1 MQDQQEDRLGQLV
14 GEYRLVDKLGGGG
27 FGTVYLA
34 EHVHEQA
41 QAAVKVLDIR
51 LSKTGDF
58 KDFINEVRTILLR
71 HPHIVPLLD
80 FGISREDL
88 PYLVMEYAPEG
99 TLRDRHPKGT
109 RVPLPTIVSYVD
121 QLASALQYAHDQRVI
136 HRDVK
141 PENILVRANGTL
153 LVSDFGI
160 AKLLEQSV
168 LLSVPT
174 QAGTPVYMAPEQHLG
189 YPCFASDQYA
199 LAVVIY
205 EWICGVRPFQGTTV
219 GLAVQHMNTP
229 PQPLR
234 KHLPRLPEDI
244 ERIILKALSK
254 APEDRFERIQDFAD
268 ALHKAVL
275 PSPSTIILSSSIE
288 AKNVAPLIS
297 AGQQVSGS
305 PPRVK
310 PETVV
315 TVPPST
321 KAPTFEPAIQ
331 PRASTI
337 PSLPAV
343 MKPQEEPDASA
354 VMKPQ
359 EEPDASAVQNPI
371 SVSAVQNPISVSA
384 STPSPPQRTIKK
396 PNRQNTAPSP
406 VHRFPP
412 KIKILTLAVI
422 LLLVLSLGS
431 IAFFALHLGNSTR
444 AIGVITKP
452 NNEQIGISDGTYAF
466 DTGTDRADASLKI
479 QAAAKFAQGD
489 KVGATSLW
497 NQAVRI
503 DTNDAEALIY
513 LENQR
518 ILNSGSPYITLVV
531 ATLLTGDPSN
541 ISEGRDNLQGAYVAQ
556 KEYNDGAKLPSG
568 KKLRLLIANAGSK
581 PEYTPE
587 VAQMIVQ
594 AVKADAS
601 IAGVMGWPYSANAV
615 AAAPILGSAHI
626 PMVSSDASTDKLTGI
641 SSYFFRIVPPNIRQ
655 AIAGA
660 KYAEQELHAKKVA
673 LFVDP
678 NDPYCNTLA
687 AGFTKQFVDLDG
699 NKIIDTETYTRDKDQ
714 ARLPELLQKALNS
727 NPDLIYFAGYAND
740 LDVLLRNFPPSQ
752 PDLQVLGGDSY
763 YQLGAYS
770 PSTPLSHLRFTAF
783 AYPDEWRI
791 LGMNESQQPFFSE
804 YSAAFN
810 PANADHHQKPY
821 GFTRADSDTIL
832 SYDAIIVLLQG
843 CLNGLALNDP
853 LTPEALQKGL
863 AQITGTK
870 AIQGLSGQISLG
882 SNGDPVN
889 KAVVILY
896 IDQDRHIHMLE
907 KNGVQG
913 CFVVGQCG

>member
-1 MQDQQEDRLGQLV
+1 MQDQQEDRLGQQV

-34 EHVHEQA
+34 EHVHEQT

-58 KDFINEVRTILLR
+58 KDFINEVRTILFR

-80 FGISREDL
+80 FGISRDDL

-99 TLRDRHPKGT
+99 TLRDRHPKGV

-141 PENILVRANGTL
+141 PENILVRADGTL

-234 KHLPRLPEDI
+234 KHLPWLAEDI
-244 ERIILKALSK
+244 EHIILKALAK

-275 PSPSTIILSSSIE
+275 PSPSAVVLNPPTE
-288 AKNVAPLIS
+288 AKNATSPIS

-305 PPRVK
+305 ASSVK
-310 PETVV
+310 PETEG
-315 TVPPST
+315 PILPST
-321 KAPTFEPAIQ
+321 KAPALEPTIQ
-331 PRASTI
+331 TNYSTM
-337 PSLPAV
+337 PLPPTDV
-343 MKPQEEPDASA
+343 KPQKEPNS
-354 VMKPQ
+354 
-359 EEPDASAVQNPI
+359 SIVQNPTLA
-371 SVSAVQNPISVSA
+371 SARLSQHTA
-384 STPSPPQRTIKK
+384 QKLD
-396 PNRQNTAPSP
+396 RQNTVPGPA
-406 VHRFPP
+406 HKFPP
-412 KIKILTLAVI
+412 WKKILTLAAI
-422 LLLVLSLGS
+422 FLLVLALGS
-431 IAFFALHLGNSTR
+431 IALFTLHLGNTPR
-444 AIGVITKP
+444 GIGVINKP
-452 NNEQIGISDGTYAF
+452 NNERIGISDGTYIF

-479 QAAAKFAQGD
+479 QAATKFAQGD

-513 LENQR
+513 LEDQR
-518 ILNSGSPYITLVV
+518 ILDSGSPYITLVV
-531 ATLLTGDPSN
+531 GTLLTGDPSN

-556 KEYNDGAKLPSG
+556 KEYNDGAKLTGG
-568 KKLRLLIANAGSK
+568 KKLRLLVANAGSK

-601 IAGVMGWPYSANAV
+601 IAGVMGWPYSANAL
-615 AAAPILGSAHI
+615 AAAPILGNAHI

-641 SSYFFRIVPPNIRQ
+641 SPYFFRIVPPNIRQ

-660 KYAEQELHAKKVA
+660 KYAEQELHATKVA

-687 AGFTKQFVDLDG
+687 AGFTQQFVNLDG
-699 NKIIDTETYTRDKDQ
+699 NKIVDTETYTRGKDQ
-714 ARLPELLQKALNS
+714 ARLPGLLQKALDS
-727 NPDLIYFAGYAND
+727 HPDLIYFAGYAND
-740 LDVLLRNFPPSQ
+740 LDVLLRNFPSSQ

-770 PSTPLSHLRFTAF
+770 PSTPLSRLRFTAF
-783 AYPDEWRI
+783 AYPDEWSL
-791 LGMNESQQPFFSE
+791 LGMNESQEPFFSE
-804 YSAAFN
+804 YPAAFN
-810 PANADHHQKPY
+810 PANADHHEKPY

-832 SYDAIIVLLQG
+832 SYDAMIVLLQG
-843 CLNGLALNDP
+843 CQNGLALQDT
-853 LTPEALQKGL
+853 LTTEGLRKGL
-863 AQITGTK
+863 TQITGAK
-870 AIQGLSGQISLG
+870 AIQGLSGQISFG

-913 CFVVGQCG
+913 CFVVGKCK